1 LCAPSYPPLESQN
14 MPGLS
19 LSGAAA
25 LLLWVS
31 PHFTLTNAQQLNK
44 PNSQVNPWRIWDD
57 APGASDTFA
66 EYYPIGNGRI
76 GMMLSGDPRR
86 EMLRLNEN
94 SFWSGG
100 PLNRINPDA
109 QSTVRKMRELILG
122 GSQKLAEAED
132 LGVQG
137 YTGTPLSTRHF
148 YKMGNLKLTQTLPD
162 GAVADYERWLGID
175 DAVAGAYFSVGNTTY
190 QRDYLASQPDNI
202 IAIRLRASKPGSINI
217 RVRIDRGS
225 DLNRYQ
231 GWSVPANGDST
242 VTGGQTADAN
252 PIVWAAGARIG
263 SKGGK
268 VSTLGDT
275 VRCEGADEATVFF
288 QSWTSYRRADPKQ
301 AVISDLAGISKSF
314 EELREAHVADYKKFF
329 DRVSISLGASN
340 ATLKALKTSS
350 RMISITA
357 EGFDPELAS
366 LFFQLG
372 RYLLISS
379 SRPEPGSGG
388 TDLSLPPNL
397 QGIWNDA
404 YHPVWGSKYTVNINL
419 RK

>member
-1 LCAPSYPPLESQN
+1 
-14 MPGLS
+14 MPGFS
-19 LSGAAA
+19 LAAAAA
-25 LLLWVS
+25 LLLSVS
-31 PHFTLTNAQQLNK
+31 PFFTLGAAQQLNK
-44 PNSQVNPWRIWDD
+44 PNSKTNPLRIWDD

-76 GMMLSGDPRR
+76 GMMISGDPRK

-109 QSTVRKMRELILG
+109 ASTVKKMQELILQG
-122 GSQKLAEAED
+122 KYAEAED

-162 GAVADYERWLGID
+162 GAVADYERFLDVGD
-175 DAVAGAYFSVGNTTY
+175 GLAGAHYTIGNITY
-190 QRDYLASQPDNI
+190 QRDYLASNPDNI
-202 IAIRLRASKPGSINI
+202 IAIRLKASKPESINI

-231 GWSVPANGDST
+231 GWSEPANGHST

-252 PIVWAAGARIG
+252 PLIWAAGARIA

-275 VRCEGADEATVFF
+275 VRCEGADEATIFF
-288 QSWTSYRRADPKQ
+288 QSWTSYRKVDPKR
-301 AVISDLAGISKSF
+301 AVISDLAAVSKSF
-314 EELREAHVADYKKFF
+314 EELREAHVADYKKYF
-329 DRVSISLGASN
+329 DRVSINLGAST
-340 ATLKALKTSS
+340 AALKAVKTSA
-350 RMISITA
+350 RVIGITA
-357 EGFDPELAS
+357 EKFDPELAS

-372 RYLLISS
+372 RYLLIAS
-379 SRPEPGSGG
+379 SRPETGA

-419 RK
+419 RRFLSYG